1 MRDEIINATGS
12 VLTNL
17 GNIIPITMSNTIS
30 ANFAN
35 TVSINSDD
43 AKVRS
48 SMDCY
53 VLHLFFISDYIII
66 HNCSYLPSLYKTL
79 VKTNR
84 CTNNIKVENNAL
96 KNFAL
101 KIAHVIIFII
111 IFILIIF

>member
-1 MRDEIINATGS
+1 MCDEIINATGS

-30 ANFAN
+30 ANVAN

-53 VLHLFFISDYIII
+53 VLHFFISDYIII
-66 HNCSYLPSLYKTL
+66 HNCYYLPSLYKTL

-84 CTNNIKVENNAL
+84 CTNYIKVENNAL
-96 KNFAL
+96 KKFAL